1 MNKLIL
7 WIILV
12 ILLLSSCKVTDSN
25 ECSLSEYK
33 DVEIEFGYISQ
44 NSISQNYKLTGS
56 IVANN
61 FNKDTVYLNEVVACN
76 LFDKTTQLFF
86 KTQTLN
92 VPADSNNFF
101 IYNNKK
107 SSTQL
112 RALWN
117 PLHTN
122 KGNEEFKML
131 YKEYMDVI
139 NSKDD
144 HE

>member
-1 MNKLIL
+1 M
-7 WIILV
+7 
-12 ILLLSSCKVTDSN
+12 LSSCKVTDN
-25 ECSLSEYK
+25 NTCNLNEYK

-44 NSISQNYKLTGS
+44 SSISKNYKLLGNI
-56 IVANN
+56 IVNN
-61 FNKDTVYLNEVVACN
+61 FNNDTVLLNDIVSCN
-76 LFDKTTQLFF
+76 LYEKTTQLFF

-92 VPADSNNFF
+92 VPADSNNFL
-101 IYNNKK
+101 IYNNRK
-107 SSTQL
+107 SNTQL

-122 KGNEEFKML
+122 KGNEEFKKL
-131 YKEYMDVI
+131 YSEYMEVI